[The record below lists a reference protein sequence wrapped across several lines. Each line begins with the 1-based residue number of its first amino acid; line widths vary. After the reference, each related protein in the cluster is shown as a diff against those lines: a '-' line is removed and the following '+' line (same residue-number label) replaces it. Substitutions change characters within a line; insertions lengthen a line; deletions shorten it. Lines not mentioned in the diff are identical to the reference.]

1 MNREVP
7 TNTREFTWPVR
18 VYYEDTDAG
27 GVVYHANYLKFMER
41 ARTEWLRALGYEQ
54 DRLNADMNIVFA
66 VRNIAVDYL
75 KPARF
80 NDELIVRSRLAALGS
95 ASIEFAQDIVR
106 ADGMAIAA
114 GQVSVVCIDTGAFRP
129 CAIPKEIHNAMKR
142 CIDNAG

>member
-1 MNREVP
+1 MGSQ
-7 TNTREFTWPVR
+7 EFTWPVR

-27 GVVYHANYLKFMER
+27 GVVYHANYLKYMER
-41 ARTEWLRALGYEQ
+41 GRSEWLRSLGYEQ
-54 DRLNADMNIVFA
+54 DRLSIDMNIVFA

-80 NDELIVRSRLAALGS
+80 NDALIVRSRLSALGS
-95 ASIEFAQDIVR
+95 ASIEFVQDIVR
-106 ADGMAIAA
+106 ADGAAIAA
-114 GQVSVVCIDTGAFRP
+114 GRVTVVCIDAGAFRP

>member
-1 MNREVP
+1 MNLEVT

-41 ARTEWLRALGYEQ
+41 ARSEWLRALGYEQ
-54 DRLNADMNIVFA
+54 DRLSADMNIVFA

-80 NDELIVRSRLAALGS
+80 NDELIVHSRLTALGA
-95 ASIEFAQDIVR
+95 ASVDFAQDIAR
-106 ADGMAIAA
+106 ADGTAIAA
-114 GQVSVVCIDTGAFRP
+114 GRVSVVCIDAGAFRP
-129 CAIPKEIHNAMKR
+129 RAIPKEIHNAMKR